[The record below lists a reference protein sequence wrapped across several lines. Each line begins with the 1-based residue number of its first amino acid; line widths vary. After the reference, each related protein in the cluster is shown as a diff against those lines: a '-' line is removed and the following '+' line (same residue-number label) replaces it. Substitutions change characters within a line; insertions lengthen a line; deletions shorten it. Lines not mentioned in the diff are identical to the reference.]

1 MKQGKGR
8 RAALGMM
15 LLVALWLA
23 LWGDKTPPGAA
34 AVRAAG
40 SAIATSMSPASV
52 ARKDAP
58 PSPAAP
64 LRIERV
70 RAREALIAD
79 HSAGPAVDLFTARSW
94 APPPPPVAVAPAFEV
109 EVAPPLPFQVL
120 GKKREGDRWEIYL
133 ARDGQTFIVH
143 EGSSIDDTYKVGRIA
158 PPTLSIVHVPLGLT
172 QTLDIGD
179 FE

>member
-1 MKQGKGR
+1 MKQVKGR
-8 RAALGMM
+8 RVALGMM

-40 SAIATSMSPASV
+40 TAIATSISPA

-58 PSPAAP
+58 QAPAAT

-94 APPPPPVAVAPAFEV
+94 APPPPPVAVTPAFEL
-109 EVAPPLPFQVL
+109 EAAPPLPFQVL
-120 GKKREGDRWEIYL
+120 GKKRESDRWEIYL

-143 EGSSIDDTYKVGRIA
+143 EGSSIDETYKVGRIA
-158 PPTLSIVHVPLGLT
+158 PPTLSIVYVPLGLT

>member
-1 MKQGKGR
+1 MKQGMGR
-8 RAALGMM
+8 RVALGMM
-15 LLVALWLA
+15 LLAALWLA
-23 LWGDKTPPGAA
+23 LWGDKTPPGAV

-40 SAIATSMSPASV
+40 TAIATSISQA
-52 ARKDAP
+52 ARKDTSQP
-58 PSPAAP
+58 PMAT

-70 RAREALIAD
+70 LAREALIAD

-94 APPPPPVAVAPAFEV
+94 APPPPPVAVTPAFEA
-109 EVAPPLPFQVL
+109 EAAPPLPFQVL

-143 EGSSIDDTYKVGRIA
+143 QGSSIDDTYKVARIA
-158 PPTLSIVHVPLGLT
+158 PPTLSIVYVPLGQT

>member
-1 MKQGKGR
+1 MKQGMGR
-8 RAALGMM
+8 RVALGLV

-23 LWGDKTPPGAA
+23 LWGDKTPPGAVA
-34 AVRAAG
+34 LRATG
-40 SAIATSMSPASV
+40 SAIATSMSPS
-52 ARKDAP
+52 ARKDASP
-58 PSPAAP
+58 PPAAA

-79 HSAGPAVDLFTARSW
+79 HSAGSAVDLFTARSW

-109 EVAPPLPFQVL
+109 EAAPPLPFQVL